1 MYTLKK
7 GEFQGSRR
15 GVSLICEMVN
25 RLLKL
30 EIGRKEAMA
39 QCGLSVEKYE
49 NIDVY
54 FGFLL

>member
-1 MYTLKK
+1 
-7 GEFQGSRR
+7 
-15 GVSLICEMVN
+15 VSLICEMVN

-49 NIDVY
+49 NIDVC
-54 FGFLL
+54 FGFFL